1 MLSARRLP
9 SHDDVALA
17 VAVPYRVH
25 VTPTVMSL
33 EDGAFVLA
41 WKLGG
46 QAFECLSDEEL
57 AAAHERLNILL
68 RNLASP
74 EVSLW
79 THLLRDYAPSLTPS
93 APGHGFAARVAHR
106 YAAGLA
112 DTRLMHNELYI
123 SLVYKPAGLN
133 RVASSLGKGGR
144 EGDLAAAIAAVGHL
158 ARTLEASLAPYDPVA
173 LAVYPH
179 EDHARS
185 RLLEFL
191 ARLINGVWQPIPL
204 THGPVAHAL
213 GTSRLLFG
221 WETVEYRMPTTTRLS
236 AFLGLKEYPNPTRAG
251 MLDGLLA
258 APFPLV
264 LTQSF
269 TFLSRGAAL
278 GLLDRQ
284 AHRLGNAGDAAV
296 SQVVALRSALDALAS
311 GEFVMGDHH
320 LSLQILTPSFSRD
333 GSEHARIAALNESVA
348 RARSI
353 LADVGCL
360 TAREDF
366 AVAPAF
372 WSQLPGNHA
381 QRPRLAPITSRNF
394 AALAPLH
401 DYPVGRAQGNH
412 WGASLAQLRTQAQT
426 LYHFSLHATDPRDPS
441 GGSRSDTGHTFVCGP
456 TGSGKTVFIGFLV
469 CLLAQRGTTQI
480 LFDKDCGLEVLVRA
494 LDGLYLPLKRGATTG
509 CNPLQIGDGENER
522 AFLRRWLLMLME
534 RPGRPL
540 AVSEEAELDEA
551 LAGLL
556 ALDRTSRRL
565 SRLLEFLDPT
575 RVDGP
580 HARLRPWC
588 ESAGGPLGW
597 VFDAPQDAITTQ
609 LAQSRLVG
617 FDMTEIL
624 QDPIVRAPLTAYLFQ
639 RIEALLDGRPLVA
652 WIDEF
657 SKLIGTEE
665 FAELAADGTK
675 TWRKRN
681 AVMAF
686 ATQTPGDILSSRVA
700 RSLVE
705 QTPTKIL
712 FPNPDAAL
720 ADYVEGMG
728 LTERE
733 WALLRQELTPGS
745 RRFLIRQGRDAVV
758 AELDLREL
766 SDELR
771 VISGRTSTV
780 EAVRALI
787 DRYGASADAWL
798 HHFIPSFKEGFFP

>member
-1 MLSARRLP
+1 MLKPRRP
-9 SHDDVALA
+9 PAHDDIAIA

-25 VTPTVMSL
+25 VTPTVVSL

-46 QAFECLSDEEL
+46 QAFECLTDDEVV
-57 AAAHERLNILL
+57 AAHERLNVFL
-68 RNLASP
+68 RNLAAP

-79 THLLRDYAPSLTPS
+79 THVLRDYAPTPQPEEQTS
-93 APGHGFAARVAHR
+93 GFAARVAHR
-106 YAAGLA
+106 YQSGLA
-112 DTRLMHNELYI
+112 TTRLMHNELYV
-123 SLVYKPAGLN
+123 SLVYKPSGLS
-133 RVASSLGKGGR
+133 RISSGLAPSGKDG
-144 EGDLAAAIAAVGHL
+144 ELAAAIAMVGNL
-158 ARTLEASLAPYDPVA
+158 GRTLEASLAPYDPVA
-173 LAVYPH
+173 LTAYPH
-179 EDHARS
+179 EQHTRS
-185 RLLEFL
+185 QLLEFF
-191 ARLINGVWQPIPL
+191 ARLVNAESQPVPL
-204 THGPVAHAL
+204 AHGPVASLL
-213 GTSRLLFG
+213 GTARLLFG
-221 WETVEYRMPTTTRLS
+221 WETVEYRTPTTTRLG

-296 SQVVALRSALDALAS
+296 SQVVALRGALDALAS

-320 LSLQILTPSFSRD
+320 FSLQVLTPPFSRD
-333 GSEHARIAALNESVA
+333 GSEHVRIAALNESVA
-348 RARSI
+348 RARSL

-372 WSQLPGNHA
+372 WAQLPGNHA

-394 AALAPLH
+394 AALAPFH
-401 DYPVGRAQGNH
+401 DYPVGRAEGNH
-412 WGASLAQLRTQAQT
+412 WGAALAQLRTRAQT

-456 TGSGKTVFIGFLV
+456 TGSGKTVFMGFLV
-469 CLLAQRGTTQI
+469 CLLEQRGTTQI

-494 LDGLYLPLKRGATTG
+494 LDGLYLPLKRGNSTG
-509 CNPLQIGDGENER
+509 CNPLQIGDGEGER
-522 AFLRRWLLMLME
+522 AFLRRWLLMLID

-540 AVSEEAELDEA
+540 AVSEEAELDDA

-556 ALDRTSRRL
+556 ALERSSRRL

-575 RVDGP
+575 RADGP

-588 ESAGGPLGW
+588 ESVGGPLGW
-597 VFDAPQDAITTQ
+597 VFDAPVDAITRQ

-624 QDPIVRAPLTAYLFQ
+624 QDPLVRAPLTAYLFQ
-639 RIEALLDGRPLVA
+639 RIETLLDGRPLVA

-686 ATQTPGDILSSRVA
+686 ATQTPGDILASPVA
-700 RSLVE
+700 RALVE

-728 LTERE
+728 LTDRE

-745 RRFLIRQGRDAVV
+745 RQFLIRQGHHSVV
-758 AELDLREL
+758 AELDLRAL
-766 SDELR
+766 ADELR

-787 DRYGASADAWL
+787 DRYGTRADAWL
-798 HHFIPSFKEGFFP
+798 PHFIPSLQKESHT